1 MSYHGTLINIY
12 LKKPFHRHPWSI
24 EPRFG
29 LKPQS
34 ASTENLLFT
43 FIPQRNVMF
52 VPKTASSLRNP
63 RRRQRTSSGE
73 STKQHRAKRQ
83 RSVQED
89 AEQFGDDGIES
100 DGRRES
106 SGFQPPGATD
116 QAKSEISEEAGPQKQ
131 IAIRGP
137 KKFEKQGGYN
147 DIDGAVV
154 LVRFIYTFFSI
165 SSLII

>member
-1 MSYHGTLINIY
+1 
-12 LKKPFHRHPWSI
+12 
-24 EPRFG
+24 
-29 LKPQS
+29 
-34 ASTENLLFT
+34 
-43 FIPQRNVMF
+43 MF

-89 AEQFGDDGIES
+89 AEDDGIES
-100 DGRRES
+100 DGRREF

-116 QAKSEISEEAGPQKQ
+116 QAKSEISDKAGPQKQ

-137 KKFEKQGGYN
+137 KKFEKRGGYN

-154 LVRFIYTFFSI
+154 LVRFIYTFSR

>member
-1 MSYHGTLINIY
+1 
-12 LKKPFHRHPWSI
+12 
-24 EPRFG
+24 
-29 LKPQS
+29 
-34 ASTENLLFT
+34 
-43 FIPQRNVMF
+43 MF

-89 AEQFGDDGIES
+89 AENYGDDGIES
-100 DGRRES
+100 DGRHEF

-116 QAKSEISEEAGPQKQ
+116 QAKSEISDKAGPQKQ

-137 KKFEKQGGYN
+137 KKFEKRGGYN

-154 LVRFIYTFFSI
+154 LVRFIYTFSR

>member
-1 MSYHGTLINIY
+1 
-12 LKKPFHRHPWSI
+12 
-24 EPRFG
+24 
-29 LKPQS
+29 
-34 ASTENLLFT
+34 
-43 FIPQRNVMF
+43 MF

-165 SSLII
+165 SSLIIWKSNTNLYTVSQLPALPDKIRGLQSGKFSFSDSILKHS